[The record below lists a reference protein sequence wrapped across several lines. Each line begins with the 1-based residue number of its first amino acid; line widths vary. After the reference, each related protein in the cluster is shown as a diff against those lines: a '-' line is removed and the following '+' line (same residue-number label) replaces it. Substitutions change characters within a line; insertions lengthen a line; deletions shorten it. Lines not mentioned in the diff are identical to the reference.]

1 MSNISKGDI
10 MNHFELD
17 DDDIYRSTQVFEELF
32 KFTKLAWGDDLS
44 IIKKLEDLANV
55 ELKAGSLKVKMVIF
69 QSASN

>member
-32 KFTKLAWGDDLS
+32 KLGFCHFSSNPLFFPNNRYKRLIS
-44 IIKKLEDLANV
+44 QKF
-55 ELKAGSLKVKMVIF
+55 IF
-69 QSASN
+69 